1 MKVLAGKYKSKLIE
15 TVNSPD
21 TRPMMSKVRESIF
34 NSLQFFIPEKNVLD
48 LYAGSGSLGIEA
60 LSRGAKFVSFV
71 EKSNE
76 CIKVLNKNL
85 REISNYKI
93 NNISVDS
100 YVENSIL
107 KYDLIFYDP
116 PFKLSTEKVTDEVN
130 LIYKILESGGK
141 LIVHRHS
148 SSDNFEINKNLNLE
162 KEKKFGQSIIYIISK
177 K

>member
-15 TVNSPD
+15 TVNSPE

-85 REISNYKI
+85 KEISNYKI

-100 YVENSIL
+100 YIENSIL

-116 PFKLSTEKVTDEVN
+116 PFKLS
-130 LIYKILESGGK
+130 
-141 LIVHRHS
+141 
-148 SSDNFEINKNLNLE
+148 
-162 KEKKFGQSIIYIISK
+162 
-177 K
+177 